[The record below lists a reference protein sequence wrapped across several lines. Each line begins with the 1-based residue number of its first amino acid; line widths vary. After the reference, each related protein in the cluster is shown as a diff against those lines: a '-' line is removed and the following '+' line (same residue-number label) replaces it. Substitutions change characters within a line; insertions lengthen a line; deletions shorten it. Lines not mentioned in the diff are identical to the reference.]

1 MTTKLIKIYIGRWN
15 DRDYVYS
22 MDKEHATS
30 LVKDHFA
37 FGDPEKDDYAV
48 GNVWVSDHQ
57 TNGWRI
63 DEKKI
68 SVPVIS
74 VEIKYSKNDDT
85 AHLIWKCPYCKKF
98 YSEEYRATDELP
110 VLLRCDCGN
119 GSNYILGRGYAS

>member
-1 MTTKLIKIYIGRWN
+1 MNTKLITIYIGRWN

-22 MDKEHATS
+22 MDKEHAKS

-37 FGDPEKDDYAV
+37 YGDPEKDDYAV

-63 DEKKI
+63 DEKTI

-74 VEIKYSKNDDT
+74 VEIKYSKCDDSG
-85 AHLIWKCPYCKKF
+85 HLLWQCPYCKKN
-98 YSEEYRATDELP
+98 YSEEYRVADKLP
-110 VLLRCDCGN
+110 ILLRCDCGN
-119 GSNYILGRGYAS
+119 RLNYILGKDFDS